1 MNLRREAQASVRLD
15 DCTCS
20 PGVHLSI
27 PYPPSTNNFYAVVRG
42 RKITTKAGREW
53 IEAAIAAIHEQVC
66 GHPFRGPVK
75 VMGYIYRPQRSGD
88 LSNRIKP
95 VEDVL
100 QKAGVLENDSQID
113 ELHWYKRD
121 DKLRPRVE
129 IEIEAL
135 P

>member
-1 MNLRREAQASVRLD
+1 MN
-15 DCTCS
+15 
-20 PGVHLSI
+20 LSI
-27 PYPPSTNNFYAVVRG
+27 PYPPSTNGFYAVVRG
-42 RKITTKAGREW
+42 RKITSKAGRAW
-53 IEAAIAAIHEQVC
+53 IADAVATIQDQTDSMPMPVFPKRLA
-66 GHPFRGPVK
+66 VK
-75 VMGYIYRPQRSGD
+75 VTATIYRPQRSGD

-121 DKLRPRVE
+121 DKARPRVE
-129 IEIEAL
+129 VEITELEA